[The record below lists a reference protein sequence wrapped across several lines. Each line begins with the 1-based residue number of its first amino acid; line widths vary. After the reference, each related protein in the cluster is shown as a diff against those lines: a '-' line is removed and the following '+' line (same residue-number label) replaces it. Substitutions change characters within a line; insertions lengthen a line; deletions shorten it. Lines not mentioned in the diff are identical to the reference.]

1 LGPKTIKGVTI
12 EGVLKMIKFWPVLRS
27 REELGELDEIVAQLF
42 NDLGSGDT
50 VQRTVSRAAERNGSL
65 SRRGNSRG
73 AAPSAP
79 AWENRKANLARAKSS
94 EQDRSEDPSVASFD
108 WDVSGEGLFFD
119 EERHPDKP
127 ADLSFED
134 KELVER
140 TVAELAT
147 RPHAYRLL
155 ELIFDG
161 LSTPKQ
167 KADIPLDDTSAIDG
181 GQKPARPPGAV
192 NPRPASDETET

>member
-1 LGPKTIKGVTI
+1 
-12 EGVLKMIKFWPVLRS
+12 MIKFWPVPQT
-27 REELGELDEIVAQLF
+27 REEFGELDEIVAQLF
-42 NDLGSGDT
+42 NDLGSSDT
-50 VQRTVSRAAERNGSL
+50 AQRTVSRVAERNGSL

-79 AWENRKANLARAKSS
+79 AWEHSKANLARGKPS
-94 EQDRSEDPSVASFD
+94 EQDTSEDPSVTSFD
-108 WDVSGEGLFFD
+108 RDVDSEGLFFD
-119 EERHPDKP
+119 EEGQPDKP

-167 KADIPLDDTSAIDG
+167 KADISLDDPSAIDG
-181 GQKPARPPGAV
+181 GQKPARPPGAF